1 MKTMMRSALLL
12 VLVTASALAVV
23 DAALAQKALTDDQ
36 LRRQPGYVE
45 FGDLWKWSNGDTE
58 MEIHLQ
64 QPLLGVVGAFVG
76 NEDPEL
82 ANLIKGL
89 HLVKVN
95 GFSFEAGDQA
105 AVKKFVED
113 TGKKLR
119 SDKWDNVVKVR
130 ERDEDV
136 GVFVKFEG
144 NGNDPSDTFLSGL
157 AVLVLE
163 AEKATFVNVV
173 GRFRLEDI
181 AKVGQHFD
189 IPSADDWE
197 RYNSRGSRDSDAGGN
212 Q

>member
-1 MKTMMRSALLL
+1 MKAMMRSALLL

-23 DAALAQKALTDDQ
+23 DAAQAQKALTDDQ

-45 FGDLWKWSNGDTE
+45 FGDLWKWSDGDTE

-76 NEDPEL
+76 SEDPEL
-82 ANLIKGL
+82 SNLIKGL

-95 GFSFEAGDQA
+95 GFSFEEGDLA

-136 GVFVKFEG
+136 AVFVKFEG

-163 AEKATFVNVV
+163 EEKATFVNVV

-189 IPSADDWE
+189 IPSAGDWE
-197 RYNSRGSRDSDAGGN
+197 RYNSRGSRSSDAEGK